1 MQIQRHRIEL
11 ATTAPIQL
19 IDITDQV
26 RRFVTSSGIKE
37 GLVTVSCLHTTARIN
52 VNEREEKLER
62 DMLTFLKRF
71 VPRDGDYLHNLDPV
85 DGRDNAHSHL
95 IGLFMNSS
103 ETIPVAKG
111 TMVLGEWQSVF
122 FIELD
127 GPRERRGVELQII
140 GHVRDRVHAAIG
152 RADFFGHIVLHDQA
166 STDHL
171 DVDHHRT
178 TVIRSRHPAGDVV
191 GRAAALIFGLRQIE
205 QPIGDVE
212 PVDRYIDIRVERRLR
227 ENGVRENLHS
237 VFLSWLR

>member
-26 RRFVTSSGIKE
+26 RRFVTSSGIKD

-52 VNEREEKLER
+52 VNERVEKLER

-140 GHVRDRVHAAIG
+140 G
-152 RADFFGHIVLHDQA
+152 
-166 STDHL
+166 
-171 DVDHHRT
+171 
-178 TVIRSRHPAGDVV
+178 
-191 GRAAALIFGLRQIE
+191 
-205 QPIGDVE
+205 
-212 PVDRYIDIRVERRLR
+212 
-227 ENGVRENLHS
+227 
-237 VFLSWLR
+237 